1 MFEDIEDFVRKRM
14 TNDAS
19 HDFEHVLRVVRM
31 CEFIGT
37 REGENLS
44 ILIPAAFFHDIARP
58 LEIEDPSIDHAK
70 ESARIAREYLS
81 NRGYPYIDEI
91 VYAIEV
97 HRFRNNVTPVTLEAK
112 ILQDADRLD
121 ALGAIGIY
129 RVLVHS
135 CIYERNIQ
143 ETIRHFEEKILRLKD
158 YMHTETAKKIATE
171 RVKIVEDFVKRLK
184 EEAFGFPHYDLI

>member
-14 TNDAS
+14 ANDAS

-37 REGENLS
+37 REGANLS

-97 HRFRNNVTPVTLEAK
+97 HRFRNNVIPVSK
-112 ILQDADRLD
+112 IL
-121 ALGAIGIY
+121 
-129 RVLVHS
+129 
-135 CIYERNIQ
+135 
-143 ETIRHFEEKILRLKD
+143 
-158 YMHTETAKKIATE
+158 
-171 RVKIVEDFVKRLK
+171 KIVEREGYEPVPFAVAWVLK
-184 EEAFGFPHYDLI
+184 NPDITSPIIGPRTIEQLETYLKVLELDIPDEIMKEIDETVPPGTSL